1 MIAKSLNIII
11 LISVISAAGISI
23 PAHAES
29 TADIPHFEDK
39 GTAKQLIVDGKPFI
53 ILGGEL
59 HNSSSSSLAHMEPV
73 WDKLKGMNLNTVITP
88 VFWELIE
95 PVEGQFDFSI
105 VDGLLEGAR
114 EHDLK
119 LVLLWFGSWKNA
131 VSSYVPAWV
140 KTDDRRF
147 PRVKNIEGESRE
159 VLSCFGAESLK
170 ADSRAFAE
178 FMKHLA
184 EVDGDDRTVIMVQ
197 VENETGLL
205 GDSRDRSTAA
215 KKAFRAQVPPE
226 LIAYLSA
233 HKKTLIPEML
243 EIWAGS
249 GFAESGTW
257 QEVFGSDADE
267 VFMAWHL
274 GSYIGAVGT
283 AGKAEYQLPL
293 FVNAWLVQ
301 DGFSKPGEY
310 PSGGPVSKM
319 MDVWRAAA
327 PVFELY
333 APDIYDP
340 AFKAVCE
347 RYVRS
352 GNPLFIPEAHRDFSA
367 VPKTFYTIAEH
378 DGIGFS
384 PYGIDEAVEN
394 HPLEET
400 YRLFSDIMPL
410 IAEHQGTG
418 NMVGFMETDES
429 ARTVELGDYILEIDY
444 DMFGKGNAKSY
455 GLIIALAPDEFLMA
469 GSGFWVTFLPKPG
482 NKNRVGILTADECWY
497 KDSLWT
503 YGRRLNGDGN
513 DGGLRAQFLYVD
525 FSGTPRELSLS
536 SGFMPPMPVSP
547 NNFTLQRIKLYTYK

>member
-1 MIAKSLNIII
+1 MSKTVLKIL
-11 LISVISAAGISI
+11 LISVMSAAGIAI
-23 PAHAES
+23 PLYAEN
-29 TADIPHFEDK
+29 AGDIPHLEMN

-73 WDKLKGMNLNTVITP
+73 WDKLAGMNLNTVIMP
-88 VFWELIE
+88 VSWELVE
-95 PVEGQFDFSI
+95 PVEGEFDFSL
-105 VDGLLEGAR
+105 VDGLLRGAR

-131 VSSYVPAWV
+131 VSSYVPSWV
-140 KTDDRRF
+140 KTDYKRF
-147 PRVKNIEGESRE
+147 PRVKNSEGESRE
-159 VLSCFGAESLK
+159 VLSCFGKESLR
-170 ADSRAFAE
+170 ADSRAFAA
-178 FMKHLA
+178 FMKHLG
-184 EVDGDDRTVIMVQ
+184 EVDRDDHTVIMVQ

-205 GDSRDRSTAA
+205 NDSRDRSQSAER
-215 KKAFRAQVPPE
+215 AFRENVPSE
-226 LIAYLSA
+226 LIDYLSK
-233 HKKTLIPEML
+233 HKKSLIPEMR

-257 QEVFGSDADE
+257 TEVFGSDADE

-274 GSYIGAVGT
+274 GSYIGAVAE
-283 AGKAEYQLPL
+283 AGKTEYPLPL

-301 DGFSKPGEY
+301 DNFSKPGQY

-340 AFKAVCE
+340 GFKAVCE

-367 VPKTFYTIAEH
+367 VPKTFYTVAEH
-378 DGIGFS
+378 DGIGFA
-384 PYGIDEAVEN
+384 PYGIDEAVDD
-394 HPLEET
+394 HPLGKT
-400 YRLFSDIMPL
+400 YRFFTDIMPL
-410 IAEHQGTG
+410 ITEYQGTG
-418 NMVGFMETDES
+418 NMAGFMETDETTG
-429 ARTVELGDYILEIDY
+429 TVELGDYILEIDY
-444 DMFGKGNAKSY
+444 DMFGKGDAPGY
-455 GLIIALAPDEFLMA
+455 GLIIALAPDEYLMA
-469 GSGFWVTFLPKPG
+469 GSGFWVTFSPKHG
-482 NKNRVGILTADECWY
+482 DKNRVGILSADECWY
-497 KDSLWT
+497 KDSRWT

-513 DGGLRAQFLYVD
+513 DGGLRAQFLHVD
-525 FSGTPRELSLS
+525 FLNTPRELPIS

-547 NNFTLQRIKLYTYK
+547 DDFTLQRIKVYTYK